1 MIRVILPTHLR
12 ALAGVEREVDLELAG
27 PVTARSILDALEAR
41 YPMLRG
47 TIRDHVTH
55 KRRALV
61 RFFVCEEDVSH
72 QSEDTPLPEKVAAG
86 EEPFFIV
93 GAIAGG

>member
-1 MIRVILPTHLR
+1 
-12 ALAGVEREVDLELAG
+12 
-27 PVTARSILDALEAR
+27 
-41 YPMLRG
+41 MLRG
-47 TIRDHVTH
+47 TMRGHVTH
-55 KRRALV
+55 KRRPLV

-72 QSEDTPLPEKVAAG
+72 ESEDTPLPAKVAAG